1 MFYFA
6 KQMSKESVYSKLYST
21 FAITNNLAMAIFSL
35 LHFKN
40 GQNST
45 QVYEYIYINMYT
57 SVFRIHIH
65 RILIRIQPK
74 ISIRIQIQKGLESGS
89 GS

>member
-1 MFYFA
+1 MSSYYHEKVEFFLRISNAILKEEKRFKLDFDMFYFA
-6 KQMSKESVYSKLYST
+6 KQMSKESVYSKLYGT

-45 QVYEYIYINMYT
+45 QVYEYIYQ
-57 SVFRIHIH
+57 
-65 RILIRIQPK
+65 L
-74 ISIRIQIQKGLESGS
+74 
-89 GS
+89 